1 MPTIPVHFPSASI
14 ILINKP
20 KISSLK
26 MVIYHQK
33 QNGRVKLEWGVKT
46 IPLVSICMTW
56 RDSMS
61 TINTHNQSLISLDY
75 EKFRQNEDRNDFKTE
90 FEHRFAERTRFTNPR
105 REAKK
110 QKMNEDIDQQE
121 TDDKDEQETDH
132 EDQQDEQEIEDMNGK
147 EGNEE

>member
-61 TINTHNQSLISLDY
+61 TFTLTIRASSHWTMKSSDKMKAEMISKQNLNMDLLRGQDSPTPDERQIN
-75 EKFRQNEDRNDFKTE
+75 KR
-90 FEHRFAERTRFTNPR
+90 
-105 REAKK
+105 
-110 QKMNEDIDQQE
+110 
-121 TDDKDEQETDH
+121 
-132 EDQQDEQEIEDMNGK
+132 
-147 EGNEE
+147 